1 MSQELTA
8 AESRSIVAAV
18 LERAATMG
26 TTMTVAVVDAGGY
39 LVALQRMDGARIIGP
54 DIAIAKAF
62 TAAAFRTPS
71 GDVAA
76 RLGDA
81 PHLVQ
86 SVRDMTQG
94 RFMPHPGGIPILR
107 DGQLIGAVGV
117 GGGSADQDVEV
128 ARGAISDAGL
138 TPG

>member
-1 MSQELTA
+1 M
-8 AESRSIVAAV
+8 VAAV
-18 LERAATMG
+18 VERASAMG
-26 TTMTVAVVDAGGY
+26 TNMTVAIVDAGGY

-62 TAAAFRTPS
+62 TAAAFRAPS
-71 GDVAA
+71 GDVAG

-81 PHLVQ
+81 PHLIQ

-117 GGGSADQDVEV
+117 GGGTADQDVEV
-128 ARGAISDAGL
+128 ARGAVADAGL
-138 TPG
+138 SPG